1 MNGRRAIALHR
12 IAGWV
17 ESNPT
22 MTKWTYAKAGVD
34 VDAGDR
40 VVDAYHADVVRTFG
54 PRVLG
59 GKGGFAGLFSLDY
72 DRRLFARNYKHPVL
86 AAATDGVGT
95 KLDIAQLAG
104 RHRVVGIDL
113 VAMCVNDLAVV
124 GAEPL
129 FFLDYV
135 ATGKIN
141 ERVLPDVVAGIAD
154 GCVQAG
160 AALIGGETAEM
171 PDFYRKDQY
180 DLAGFAVG
188 VVEKSRILTGEGIEP
203 GDVILGLEST
213 GLHSNGF
220 SLVRKVLLPN
230 RRKDL
235 DKVYPEVGITLEGE
249 LLRPTRIYVN
259 SLLKLLGNYKIK
271 RVVKAFAHITG
282 GGLPGNVVRVLPEGC
297 RAEIAVGRWP
307 IPPIF
312 DVIART
318 GDVEE
323 AEMFRTFNM
332 GIGMVVV
339 MAPHFAHSAAKT
351 LRRSGEKVHVIGRIV
366 AGKRTVKLVK
376 R

>member
-1 MNGRRAIALHR
+1 MSG
-12 IAGWV
+12 
-17 ESNPT
+17 
-22 MTKWTYAKAGVD
+22 WTYAKAGVD
-34 VDAGDR
+34 IEGADR
-40 VVDAYHADVVRTFG
+40 VVDAYRGHVLRTFG
-54 PRVLG
+54 PRVLANE
-59 GKGGFAGLFSLDY
+59 GGFAGLFSLDY
-72 DRRLFARNYKHPVL
+72 DRRLFARNYKHPIL

-95 KLDIAQLAG
+95 KLEVAQLAG
-104 RHRVVGIDL
+104 RHRVVGVDL
-113 VAMCVNDLAVV
+113 VAMCVNDLVVV

-135 ATGKIN
+135 AAGKLD
-141 ERVLPDVVAGIAD
+141 ERVPPEVVAGIAD

-188 VVEKSRILTGEGIEP
+188 VVEKTRILTGGGIEP

-230 RRKDL
+230 KRRDL
-235 DKVYPEVGITLEGE
+235 DKVYPEVGVTLEGE
-249 LLRPTRIYVN
+249 LLRPTRIYVR
-259 SLLKLLGNYKIK
+259 SLLKLLAKYKVK

-282 GGLPGNVVRVLPEGC
+282 GGLPGNVARVLPEGC

-307 IPPIF
+307 VPPIF
-312 DVIART
+312 DVIARE
-318 GDVEE
+318 GDVDQ

-351 LRRSGEKVHVIGRIV
+351 LRRAGEKVHVIGRIV
-366 AGKRTVKLVK
+366 AGRRDVKLVK